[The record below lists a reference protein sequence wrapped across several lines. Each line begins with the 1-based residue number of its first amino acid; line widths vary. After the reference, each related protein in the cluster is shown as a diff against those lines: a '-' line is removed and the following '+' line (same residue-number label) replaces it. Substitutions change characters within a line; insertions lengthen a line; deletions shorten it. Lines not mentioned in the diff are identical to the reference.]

1 MTGVSGSELDGD
13 ALVALLAAISHP
25 QRVRILGALGQ
36 GRTHVS
42 ELARQLGMS
51 RPLLYLHLR
60 KLELVGL
67 IVGRLELSPDGRAM
81 KFYDVVP
88 FDVRL
93 APAVFV
99 KAANTLTA
107 GIEAEPDGANEGK

>member
-1 MTGVSGSELDGD
+1 MTGVGSELDGD
-13 ALVALLAAISHP
+13 RLVALLAAVSHP

-60 KLELVGL
+60 KLELAGL
-67 IVGRLELSPDGRAM
+67 IAGQLELSADGKAM

-93 APAVFV
+93 GPAVFV
-99 KAANTLTA
+99 KAANTLSA
-107 GIEAEPDGANEGK
+107 GVDADPDGASEGK

>member
-1 MTGVSGSELDGD
+1 MTGVGSELDGD
-13 ALVALLAAISHP
+13 RLVALLAAVSHP

-60 KLELVGL
+60 KLELAGL
-67 IVGRLELSPDGRAM
+67 IAGQLELSADGKAM

-93 APAVFV
+93 VPAVFV
-99 KAANTLTA
+99 KAANTLSA
-107 GIEAEPDGANEGK
+107 GDDADPDGASEGK